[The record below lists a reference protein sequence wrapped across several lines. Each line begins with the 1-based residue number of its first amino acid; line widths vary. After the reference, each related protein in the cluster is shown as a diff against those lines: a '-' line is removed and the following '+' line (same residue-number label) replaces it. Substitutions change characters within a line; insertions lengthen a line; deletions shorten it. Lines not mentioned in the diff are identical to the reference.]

1 MINTVNIPLKIRTY
15 RNFCTMKH
23 QYFEGTRDAW
33 VNIEHDEVV
42 IDEIF
47 DKDIENIYVID
58 VDKRI

>member
-1 MINTVNIPLKIRTY
+1 MINTVN
-15 RNFCTMKH
+15 KH
-23 QYFEGTRDAW
+23 QYFESTRDAW